1 MRLQKAKN
9 QKRGPGK
16 AADRKAALSAQQTI
30 PYLVMHPDGVCQLP
44 GGLYTKT
51 VEYEDI
57 NYSVAST
64 EDQTAIFGGWS
75 SFLNY
80 FDTSLPFQL
89 SFINRRSR
97 SRSKY
102 RVNIPQAEDIVVGW
116 LPFMERELIM
126 DNRIDAI
133 YGRQS
138 IDKKD
143 SISIES
149 QFEFCRYELK
159 GGEGREYKDKG
170 YSGKNIERPDFQ
182 RLLQDI
188 KLGLIKRVIVYKLD
202 RISRSIVDFAKL
214 MELFKQYNVEFVSCT
229 EKFDTSTP
237 MGRAMLNICI
247 VFAQLE
253 RESIQMRVQDAFYS
267 RCTKGYYMRGRTPYG
282 FDTEPIVMDGIKT
295 KKLVENAEMDFA
307 ELMYQMYAE
316 PSSSYGDI
324 TRYFVKNSIDVY
336 GKALQRAFISKLLRN
351 PVYVQADMDIYEYF
365 KAQGVK
371 IESPPEMFTGDN
383 SCYLYQGREG
393 EEQILVIAPHQG
405 RIPSSLWLTVQRKL
419 SQNTSFQNGRKCHN
433 TWLAGKIKCG
443 RCGYALVGLRAQNGV
458 TYLRCKQRADNGSCE
473 GAGTLTAQS
482 MESFVYGEMVEKM
495 RKYHTLKG
503 GKEPG
508 YNPKLTAARVALAK
522 TESEIEKLLDTLSGA
537 NPLLLQYANNRIEE
551 LDAERQKQL
560 KLVADLTANSVSDTQ
575 IDCIT
580 NYLND
585 WESVSFD
592 DKRKVVDIL
601 ISHIDATSESV
612 TIHWKI

>member
-1 MRLQKAKN
+1 MQAQVKYESEIKTAVLGDRTITVKNLTPVFSPQEQDKRNREIERRLFDVFRKYAG
-9 QKRGPGK
+9 RGE
-16 AADRKAALSAQQTI
+16 ARVI
-30 PYLVMHPDGVCQLP
+30 LVVRGRQR
-44 GGLYTKT
+44 Y
-51 VEYEDI
+51 
-57 NYSVAST
+57 
-64 EDQTAIFGGWS
+64 
-75 SFLNY
+75 
-80 FDTSLPFQL
+80 
-89 SFINRRSR
+89 
-97 SRSKY
+97 
-102 RVNIPQAEDIVVGW
+102 NIIVGW
-116 LPFMERELIM
+116 LPFNGRELIM
-126 DNRIDAI
+126 DSRIDAI

-159 GGEGREYKDKG
+159 GGEGKEYKDKG

-188 KLGLIKRVIVYKLD
+188 RLGLIKRVIVYKLD

-214 MELFKQYNVEFVSCT
+214 MELFKQYDVEFVSCT

-282 FDTEPIVMDGIKT
+282 FDTAPIVMDGIKT

-316 PSSSYGDI
+316 PGNSYGDI
-324 TRYFVKNSIDVY
+324 SRYFAENDIKVY
-336 GKALQRAFISKLLRN
+336 DKSLKRGFIAQLLRN

-365 KAQGVK
+365 KAQDVK

-383 SCYLYQGREG
+383 SCYLYQGLEG
-393 EEQILVIAPHQG
+393 EEPILVIAPHQG
-405 RIPSSLWLTVQRKL
+405 RIPSQLWLTVQRKL
-419 SQNTSFQNGRKCHN
+419 SQNTTFQNGRKCHN

-443 RCGYALVGLRAQNGV
+443 RCGYALASLNARNGV
-458 TYLRCKQRADNGSCE
+458 TYLRCKQRADNKSCE

-482 MESFVYGEMVEKM
+482 MEAFVYGEMVKKM
-495 RKYHTLKG
+495 RKFHTLKG
-503 GKEPG
+503 GKEQS

-537 NPLLLQYANNRIEE
+537 NPLLLQYANTRIEE

-560 KLVADLTANSVSDTQ
+560 RLVADLTANSVSASQ
-575 IDCIT
+575 IDSIT
-580 NYLND
+580 GYLDD

-601 ISHIDATSESV
+601 ISQIDATSESV

>member
-1 MRLQKAKN
+1 
-9 QKRGPGK
+9 
-16 AADRKAALSAQQTI
+16 
-30 PYLVMHPDGVCQLP
+30 
-44 GGLYTKT
+44 
-51 VEYEDI
+51 
-57 NYSVAST
+57 
-64 EDQTAIFGGWS
+64 
-75 SFLNY
+75 
-80 FDTSLPFQL
+80 
-89 SFINRRSR
+89 
-97 SRSKY
+97 
-102 RVNIPQAEDIVVGW
+102 
-116 LPFMERELIM
+116 M
-126 DNRIDAI
+126 DSRIDAI

-159 GGEGREYKDKG
+159 GGEGKEYKDKG

-188 KLGLIKRVIVYKLD
+188 RLGLIKRVIVYKLD
-202 RISRSIVDFAKL
+202 RISR
-214 MELFKQYNVEFVSCT
+214 
-229 EKFDTSTP
+229 
-237 MGRAMLNICI
+237 
-247 VFAQLE
+247 AQLE

-316 PSSSYGDI
+316 PGNSYGDI
-324 TRYFVKNSIDVY
+324 SRYFAENDIKVY
-336 GKALQRAFISKLLRN
+336 DKSLKRGFIAQLLRN

-393 EEQILVIAPHQG
+393 EEPILVIAPHQG
-405 RIPSSLWLTVQRKL
+405 RIPSQLWLTVQRKL
-419 SQNTSFQNGRKCHN
+419 SQNTTFQNGRKCHN

-443 RCGYALVGLRAQNGV
+443 RCGYALASLNARNGV
-458 TYLRCKQRADNGSCE
+458 TYLRCKQRADNKSCE

-482 MESFVYGEMVEKM
+482 MEAFVYGEMVKKM
-495 RKYHTLKG
+495 RKFHTLKG
-503 GKEPG
+503 GKEQS

-537 NPLLLQYANNRIEE
+537 NPLLLQYANTRIEE

-560 KLVADLTANSVSDTQ
+560 RLVADLTANSVSASQ
-575 IDCIT
+575 IDSIT
-580 NYLND
+580 GYLDD

-601 ISHIDATSESV
+601 ISQIDATSESV

>member
-1 MRLQKAKN
+1 MRNEKITPLYERLSRDDELQGESNSISN
-9 QKRGPGK
+9 QKQMLEDFARRNGLPNPTHFTDDGISGTRFDRPGFLAMMEEVEAGRVEAIVIKDMSRLGRDYLKVGQVMEVLRQRGVRLI
-16 AADRKAALSAQQTI
+16 AI
-30 PYLVMHPDGVCQLP
+30 NDGVDSLKGDDDFTP
-44 GGLYTKT
+44 FRNIMNEFY
-51 VEYEDI
+51 
-57 NYSVAST
+57 AR
-64 EDQTAIFGGWS
+64 
-75 SFLNY
+75 
-80 FDTSLPFQL
+80 DTSRK
-89 SFINRRSR
+89 IRSVFK
-97 SRSKY
+97 SKGMSGKHLTGT
-102 RVNIPQAEDIVVGW
+102 I
-116 LPFMERELIM
+116 
-126 DNRIDAI
+126 I
-133 YGRQS
+133 YG
-138 IDKKD
+138 
-143 SISIES
+143 
-149 QFEFCRYELK
+149 
-159 GGEGREYKDKG
+159 YKDKG

-188 KLGLIKRVIVYKLD
+188 RLGLIKRVIVYKLD

-214 MELFKQYNVEFVSCT
+214 MELFKQYDVEFVSCT

-267 RCTKGYYMRGRTPYG
+267 RCAKGYYMRGRTPYG

-307 ELMYQMYAE
+307 ELMFQMYAE
-316 PSSSYGDI
+316 PGNSYGDI
-324 TRYFVKNSIDVY
+324 TRYFVKHSIKVY
-336 GKALQRAFISKLLRN
+336 DKALQRAFISKLLRN

-405 RIPSSLWLTVQRKL
+405 RISSQLWLTVQRKL

-443 RCGYALVGLRAQNGV
+443 RCGYALAALRAQNGV
-458 TYLRCKQRADNGSCE
+458 TYLRCKQRAENGSCE
-473 GAGTLTAQS
+473 GAGTLTAQN
-482 MESFVYGEMVEKM
+482 MEAFVYGEMVKKM
-495 RKYHTLKG
+495 QKFHTLKG
-503 GKEPG
+503 GKEQS

-560 KLVADLTANSVSDTQ
+560 KLVADLTANSVSASQ
-575 IDCIT
+575 IDSIT
-580 NYLND
+580 GYLDD

-601 ISHIDATSESV
+601 ISQIDATSESV